1 MLPPKESEEQPVS
14 NEGEEQPTSNEE
26 GQSPTSN
33 GEEEQPT
40 SNEGEEQP
48 TSSNCN
54 AEQAVEV
61 AKQMAV
67 VHYHNVSYLYCLSF
81 VILLV

>member
-1 MLPPKESEEQPVS
+1 MEKEKLESMLPPKES
-14 NEGEEQPTSNEE
+14 
-26 GQSPTSN
+26 
-33 GEEEQPT
+33 EEQPT

-54 AEQAVEV
+54 EEQAVEV